1 MLLLVLLLLLR
12 APSAVIALAITAIT
26 ENVCVRISVIAVIA
40 DLAITRAITVTS
52 VRGDR
57 RERAVSGD
65 DARESPADEVH
76 GECGARGHAAELGRG
91 APHH

>member
-1 MLLLVLLLLLR
+1 MGQFSR
-12 APSAVIALAITAIT
+12 ARTA
-26 ENVCVRISVIAVIA
+26 NAA
-40 DLAITRAITVTS
+40 QRAHGDMRQGGAAEWAGRCC

-65 DARESPADEVH
+65 DARASPADEAR